1 MIVAWG
7 VLALLTLVHLAA
19 HLLGAETLADTS
31 QWFLMPVLA
40 GCLWLATRRHA
51 ADGPG
56 RRSRLVR
63 LTLVALGF
71 SWLGDT
77 APDLADGD
85 TAFLVMVGFF
95 LCAQITY
102 TIAFWPYRAGSVLRR
117 PLALVPY
124 GLALL
129 ALVVACAPDAGSL
142 LVPVVVYGVCLVTM
156 AVVATGVDRLAAAG
170 GAVFL
175 LSDALIALNAFAP
188 WYDLPGHG
196 FWVMLTYVVGQV
208 LLVLGVLR
216 RERAAAVPVV
226 TAASRTPRAADGSPA
241 SA

>member
-1 MIVAWG
+1 MILAWG
-7 VLALLTLVHLAA
+7 ALALLTLVHLAA
-19 HLLGAETLADTS
+19 HLLGAATLADTS

-51 ADGPG
+51 DGDPG

-95 LCAQITY
+95 LCAQVVY

-117 PLALVPY
+117 PLTLVPY

-129 ALVVACAPDAGSL
+129 ALVVACAPGAGSL

-156 AVVATGVDRLAAAG
+156 AVVATGVDRLAAVG

-216 RERAAAVPVV
+216 RDRGASV
-226 TAASRTPRAADGSPA
+226 TTMEGDRTWVST
-241 SA
+241 

>member
-7 VLALLTLVHLAA
+7 ALALLTLVHLVA
-19 HLLGAETLADTS
+19 HLVGAETLADSS

-40 GCLWLATRRHA
+40 GCLWLAARRRA
-51 ADGPG
+51 ADDPG
-56 RRSRLVR
+56 RRSRLIR

-95 LCAQITY
+95 LCAQVVY

-129 ALVVACAPDAGSL
+129 ALVVACAPSAGSL

-156 AVVATGVDRLAAAG
+156 AVVATGVDRLAAVG

-216 RERAAAVPVV
+216 RDRGASV
-226 TAASRTPRAADGSPA
+226 TTREGDRTWVST
-241 SA
+241 

>member
-1 MIVAWG
+1 MILAWG
-7 VLALLTLVHLAA
+7 ALALLTLVHLAA
-19 HLLGAETLADTS
+19 HLLGAATLADTS

-51 ADGPG
+51 DGDPG

-95 LCAQITY
+95 LCAQVVY
-102 TIAFWPYRAGSVLRR
+102 TIAFWPYRVGSVLRR

-129 ALVVACAPDAGSL
+129 ALVVACAPGAGSL

-156 AVVATGVDRLAAAG
+156 AVVATGVDRLAAVG

-216 RERAAAVPVV
+216 RDRGASV
-226 TAASRTPRAADGSPA
+226 TTMEGDRTWVST
-241 SA
+241 

>member
-1 MIVAWG
+1 MILAWG
-7 VLALLTLVHLAA
+7 ALALLTLVHLAA
-19 HLLGAETLADTS
+19 HLLGAATLADTS

-51 ADGPG
+51 DGDPG

-95 LCAQITY
+95 LCAQVVY

-117 PLALVPY
+117 PLTLVPY

-156 AVVATGVDRLAAAG
+156 AVVATGVDRLAAVG

-216 RERAAAVPVV
+216 RDRGASV
-226 TAASRTPRAADGSPA
+226 TTMEGDRTWVST
-241 SA
+241 

>member
-19 HLLGAETLADTS
+19 QLAGAETLADTS

-40 GCLWLATRRHA
+40 GCLWLATRRR
-51 ADGPG
+51 ADDDRPD

-63 LTLVALGF
+63 LPLVALGF

-95 LCAQITY
+95 LCAQVTY
-102 TIAFWPYRAGSVLRR
+102 TLAFWPYRAGSVLRR
-117 PLALVPY
+117 PLALAPY
-124 GLALL
+124 LLAFV
-129 ALVVACAPDAGSL
+129 ALVVACAPGAGPL
-142 LVPVVVYGVCLVTM
+142 LVPVVVYGACLVLM
-156 AVVATGVDRLAAAG
+156 AVIATGVDRLAAVG

-175 LSDALIALNAFAP
+175 VSDALIALNAFAP
-188 WYDLPGHG
+188 WYALPAHG

-216 RERAAAVPVV
+216 REGAAAVRVEEKGGAVGAP
-226 TAASRTPRAADGSPA
+226 T
-241 SA
+241 

>member
-7 VLALLTLVHLAA
+7 ALALLILVHLAA

-51 ADGPG
+51 DGDRPG

-95 LCAQITY
+95 LCAQVVY

-129 ALVVACAPDAGSL
+129 ALVVACAPGAGPL

-156 AVVATGVDRLAAAG
+156 AVVATGVDRLAAVG

-216 RERAAAVPVV
+216 RERAAVVPVAEKGG
-226 TAASRTPRAADGSPA
+226 AAWA

>member
-1 MIVAWG
+1 MILAWG
-7 VLALLTLVHLAA
+7 ALALLTLVHLAA
-19 HLLGAETLADTS
+19 HLLGAATLADTS

-51 ADGPG
+51 DGDPG

-95 LCAQITY
+95 LCAQVVY

-129 ALVVACAPDAGSL
+129 ALVVACAPGAGSL

-156 AVVATGVDRLAAAG
+156 AVVATGVDRLAAVG

-216 RERAAAVPVV
+216 RDRGASV
-226 TAASRTPRAADGSPA
+226 TTMEGDRTWVST
-241 SA
+241 

>member
-1 MIVAWG
+1 MILAWG
-7 VLALLTLVHLAA
+7 ALALLTLVHLAA
-19 HLLGAETLADTS
+19 HLLGAATLADTS

-51 ADGPG
+51 DGDPG

-95 LCAQITY
+95 LCAQVVY

-117 PLALVPY
+117 PLTLVPY

-129 ALVVACAPDAGSL
+129 ALVVACAPGAGSL
-142 LVPVVVYGVCLVTM
+142 LVPVVVYGVCLGTM
-156 AVVATGVDRLAAAG
+156 AVVATGVDRLAAVG

-216 RERAAAVPVV
+216 RDRGASV
-226 TAASRTPRAADGSPA
+226 TTMEGDRTWVST
-241 SA
+241 

>member
-1 MIVAWG
+1 MLAAWG
-7 VLALLTLVHLAA
+7 ALALLTLVHLAA
-19 HLLGAETLADTS
+19 QLAGASTLADAS
-31 QWFLMPVLA
+31 QWFLMPLLA
-40 GCLWLATRRHA
+40 VCLWLATRRRDGGRRDG
-51 ADGPG
+51 DGPS

-95 LCAQITY
+95 LCAQVTY
-102 TIAFWPYRAGSVLRR
+102 TLAFWPFRAGSVLRR
-117 PLALVPY
+117 PLALAPY
-124 GLALL
+124 LLAFV
-129 ALVVACAPDAGSL
+129 ALVVACAPGAGSL
-142 LVPVVVYGVCLVTM
+142 LVPVVVYGACLVLM
-156 AVVATGVDRLAAAG
+156 AVTATGVDRLAAVG

-175 LSDALIALNAFAP
+175 VSDALIALNAFAP
-188 WYDLPGHG
+188 WYALPAHG

-216 RERAAAVPVV
+216 RERA
-226 TAASRTPRAADGSPA
+226 TAAPVEEKGGAAWA
-241 SA
+241 ST

>member
-1 MIVAWG
+1 MILAWG
-7 VLALLTLVHLAA
+7 ALALLTLVHLAA
-19 HLLGAETLADTS
+19 HLLGAATLADTS

-51 ADGPG
+51 AHGPG

-95 LCAQITY
+95 LCAQVVY

-129 ALVVACAPDAGSL
+129 ALVVACAPGAGSL

-156 AVVATGVDRLAAAG
+156 AVVATGVDRLAAVG

-216 RERAAAVPVV
+216 RDRGASV
-226 TAASRTPRAADGSPA
+226 TTMEGDRTWVST
-241 SA
+241 

>member
-1 MIVAWG
+1 MFVAWG

-19 HLLGAETLADTS
+19 HLLGAETLADAS

-40 GCLWLATRRHA
+40 GCLWLATRRHT
-51 ADGPG
+51 ADDPG
-56 RRSRLVR
+56 RRSQLVR

-95 LCAQITY
+95 LCAQVVY

-156 AVVATGVDRLAAAG
+156 AVVATGVDRLAAVG

-216 RERAAAVPVV
+216 RERGLPVV
-226 TAASRTPRAADGSPA
+226 DAEGDRARVST
-241 SA
+241 

>member
-1 MIVAWG
+1 MFVAWG

-19 HLLGAETLADTS
+19 HLLGAETLADAS

-40 GCLWLATRRHA
+40 GCLWLATRRHT
-51 ADGPG
+51 ADDPG
-56 RRSRLVR
+56 RRSQLVR

-95 LCAQITY
+95 LCAQVVY

-129 ALVVACAPDAGSL
+129 ALVVACAPSAGSL

-156 AVVATGVDRLAAAG
+156 AVVATGVDRLAAVG

-216 RERAAAVPVV
+216 RDRGASV
-226 TAASRTPRAADGSPA
+226 TTREGDRTWVST
-241 SA
+241 

>member
-1 MIVAWG
+1 M
-7 VLALLTLVHLAA
+7 LALLTLVHLAA

-51 ADGPG
+51 AHGPG

-85 TAFLVMVGFF
+85 AAFLVMVGLF

-124 GLALL
+124 GPPRRALAG
-129 ALVVACAPDAGSL
+129 AGAPEAREA

-156 AVVATGVDRLAAAG
+156 AVVATGVDRLAAVG

-216 RERAAAVPVV
+216 RERAAVVPVAEKGG
-226 TAASRTPRAADGSPA
+226 AAWA
-241 SA
+241 ST